1 MTTFNAEKLDDHKAL
16 FRSIADNLR
25 HEIRGGGYQIGDR
38 IPPEIELCEQFKAS
52 RHTIRAALN
61 CLQEEGLIR
70 RRQGA
75 GTVVIATESDG
86 RFHNSISS
94 LNELVQFATNTDLE
108 ILSID
113 VVIPTGVRAQLIG
126 IDVDKPWTRIL
137 ALRKE
142 KLGALAI
149 GYSEIYIPTRFS
161 GITNSIGNSDK
172 AIYELI
178 EEKYGIE
185 VTEVNQVI
193 EAEYSDADLASRL
206 SLKKGSPILLISRH
220 YYDSKGDLVEV
231 ALNAHPR
238 NRFKYEMTLKLNQ
251 P

>member
-1 MTTFNAEKLDDHKAL
+1 MNNAQIEKADDHKAL
-16 FRSIADNLR
+16 FRSIADTLR
-25 HEIRGGGYQIGDR
+25 HQIRGGGYQVGDR
-38 IPPEIELCEQFKAS
+38 MPPEVELCEKFDAS

-108 ILSID
+108 ILSVD
-113 VVIPTGVRAQLIG
+113 VVIPTGLRANLIG
-126 IDVDKPWTRIL
+126 VDIESPWTRVL

-142 KLGALAI
+142 KHGNLAI
-149 GYSEIYIPTRFS
+149 GYSEIFLPIKFS
-161 GITNSIGNSDK
+161 DISNSIHKSGK

-178 EEKYGIE
+178 EEKYKIN
-185 VTEVNQVI
+185 VTEVHQSI

-206 SLKKGSPILLISRH
+206 GIKKGTPILLITRH
-220 YYDSKGDLVEV
+220 YYDSKGELVEV

-238 NRFKYEMTLKLNQ
+238 SRFKYEMTLKLNEE
-251 P
+251 